1 MEKLIAAQTRDKLF
15 VIENYSILMQYLAI
29 GNNIVINN
37 GVTDIDVWMDQDFNI
52 FALNLDFKGLPPY
65 NYSAEMTLKNVIF
78 GIVPQLKKQKSEFK
92 KFENKWEEIKVI
104 MSDTIGFNKYKE
116 FIDQD

>member
-1 MEKLIAAQTRDKLF
+1 MEKLIAAQTSDKLF

-37 GVTDIDVWMDQDFNI
+37 GVTDIDIWMDQDFNV

-65 NYSAEMTLKNVIF
+65 NYNAEMTLRDVVLEI
-78 GIVPQLKKQKSEFK
+78 IPQLKKQKSEF
-92 KFENKWEEIKVI
+92 ETLDNKWEEIHMIVSGMVGLINTK
-104 MSDTIGFNKYKE
+104 SS
-116 FIDQD
+116 